1 MGSETA
7 STATGGY
14 TYNYTQV
21 MKRLSVC
28 NSGSS
33 SSFKDTVNKIDP
45 SGSTRADN
53 GMKLAQLELKTYGRA
68 NAKKIVV
75 FFTDGKPTS
84 RSDFDPTV
92 ASNAVSTA
100 KAMKDSGT
108 TIYTI
113 GIFAGANP
121 KADPTK
127 YGTSDENKFMH
138 AVSSNYPAA
147 TSYTSDKLGARAQD
161 SDYYQSAA
169 TSSELKK
176 VFEGISQ
183 SITTGAGYPTHI
195 EEGFEARES
204 GYITF
209 TDTLGD
215 FMQVDGFRS
224 AQISGAT
231 FPTAAKTSHG
241 NVDTY
246 EFSGAAHDLVITV
259 ERAGED
265 NPRQGDKVTV
275 QVPASLIPLREY
287 KVDEAKGTFEL
298 ADIGSVMPLRVT
310 YASSVKAAARDHLFE
325 PGDTPGLSDYIDENW
340 DREADTLSFLAN
352 KWSGG
357 KLGDTIASFQPSS
370 TNRYYYFQ
378 KATPLYTDEACT
390 RRATRAPKAGR
401 PTTTRTST

>member
-1 MGSETA
+1 
-7 STATGGY
+7 
-14 TYNYTQV
+14 

-84 RSDFDPTV
+84 RSDPTV

-176 VFEGISQ
+176 VF
-183 SITTGAGYPTHI
+183 
-195 EEGFEARES
+195 
-204 GYITF
+204 
-209 TDTLGD
+209 
-215 FMQVDGFRS
+215 
-224 AQISGAT
+224 
-231 FPTAAKTSHG
+231 
-241 NVDTY
+241 
-246 EFSGAAHDLVITV
+246 
-259 ERAGED
+259 
-265 NPRQGDKVTV
+265 
-275 QVPASLIPLREY
+275 
-287 KVDEAKGTFEL
+287 
-298 ADIGSVMPLRVT
+298 
-310 YASSVKAAARDHLFE
+310 
-325 PGDTPGLSDYIDENW
+325 
-340 DREADTLSFLAN
+340 
-352 KWSGG
+352 
-357 KLGDTIASFQPSS
+357 
-370 TNRYYYFQ
+370 
-378 KATPLYTDEACT
+378 
-390 RRATRAPKAGR
+390 
-401 PTTTRTST
+401 